1 MMIMEIC
8 WWQRVKNQKCRNKFI
23 CSYTSDL
30 WFIIW
35 FFCCHCCYCYCCCYY
50 HSFIYW
56 YIVNN
61 PLFYFWFT
69 HICMH
74 MCMGVCVVSVYV
86 HAYIHIHLYIHITVF
101 CFLFWW
107 SWWSGR
113 CNITFLHFLLP
124 VAFWI
129 MFFLILSVCSSWF

>member
-1 MMIMEIC
+1 MMVMMIMEIC

-30 WFIIW
+30 WFICR
-35 FFCCHCCYCYCCCYY
+35 FCYCYCCCYY

-86 HAYIHIHLYIHITVF
+86 HAYIHIHLYIYIYIYIYLYIYTLLFFVF
-101 CFLFWW
+101 CF
-107 SWWSGR
+107 GEVDE
-113 CNITFLHFLLP
+113 
-124 VAFWI
+124 VAGVI
-129 MFFLILSVCSSWF
+129 SPFFIFFFQWLSE